1 MGFLIFLAIFCSLA
15 VGVVYWISIS
25 FYGSLPKKSSVI
37 ASIAAAAFLVSTFS
51 FLIRISPGEVG
62 VLVNL
67 FGSARGVEEKEL
79 SVGVH
84 LVPPWKSLYLF
95 PVYEQNHQWV
105 GDDMFIFQTLEG
117 LSVQAEIGITFNLV
131 ADKVH
136 ELFCKYRRGMDE
148 ITHLFIRNNIRD
160 AINRAASRMTI
171 EELYGAKKESFFK
184 EVHTHVSA
192 ELEPLG
198 FHISHI
204 YIIGKFQVPQAV
216 SNALDKKIE
225 AIQRAQQRENELRES
240 EAEAKKEVAKAEGFA
255 RSQMVKARAEAD
267 SRLMQAQA
275 EAKANELLNKSL
287 TKELIKWRAVNQW
300 DGVLPRVMTGG
311 DSMLMLPVKE
321 EDGK

>member
-1 MGFLIFLAIFCSLA
+1 MKKNYIIIGLALVIVLTSMLFC
-15 VGVVYWISIS
+15 
-25 FYGSLPKKSSVI
+25 F
-37 ASIAAAAFLVSTFS
+37 TR
-51 FLIRISPGEVG
+51 IRPGEVG

-84 LVPPWKSLYLF
+84 LVPPWKTLYLF
-95 PVYEQNHQWV
+95 PVFEQNHQWV
-105 GDDMFIFQTLEG
+105 GDDMFTFQTLEG
-117 LSVQAEIGITFNLV
+117 LSVHAEIGITFNLV
-131 ADKVH
+131 ADRVH

-160 AINRAASRMTI
+160 AINKAASRMTI
-171 EELYGAKKESFFK
+171 EELYGSKKESFFK
-184 EVHTHVSA
+184 EVHSQVTL
-192 ELEPLG
+192 ELEHLG

-204 YIIGKFQVPQAV
+204 YIIGKFIVPDAV

-267 SRLMQAQA
+267 SRLLKARA
-275 EAKANELLNKSL
+275 EAEANNLLNKSL
-287 TKELIKWRAVNQW
+287 TKELIKWQTVNQW

-311 DSMLMLPVKE
+311 ESMLMLPVRDE
-321 EDGK
+321 EDK